1 MASIELVG
9 RLASGEGVARHYT
22 REPWARN
29 AFMAAAGI
37 DPFPGTLNV
46 LIPDGPDR
54 QTWLAVR
61 TAKGIVLPAPNPE
74 FCDGRLFR
82 ATVTASTSGHF
93 ATGAVIVPMVPGY
106 PEDRV
111 ELIAS
116 IGLRET
122 LGIKDGDVLTVQI
135 ETA

>member
-1 MASIELVG
+1 MTSIELIG

-54 QTWLAVR
+54 QRWLAVR
-61 TAKGIVLPAPNPE
+61 MTEGTVLPAPNPE
-74 FCDGRLFR
+74 FCDGRLFH
-82 ATVTASTSGHF
+82 ATVTSVSGHSVK
-93 ATGAVIVPMVPGY
+93 GAVIVPMVPGY

-111 ELIAS
+111 ELIADV
-116 IGLRET
+116 GLRDT
-122 LGIKDGDVLTVQI
+122 LGIVDGDVLTVQI

>member
-1 MASIELVG
+1 MTSIELIG

-22 REPWARN
+22 REPWART
-29 AFMAAAGI
+29 AFMNAAGI

-61 TAKGIVLPAPNPE
+61 TAKGTVLPAPNPE
-74 FCDGRLFR
+74 FCDGRLFH
-82 ATVTASTSGHF
+82 ATVRSVSGQF
-93 ATGAVIVPMVPGY
+93 VKGAVIVPMVPGY
-106 PEDRV
+106 PDDRV
-111 ELIAS
+111 ELIADV
-116 IGLRET
+116 GLRDT
-122 LGIKDGDVLTVQI
+122 LGIVDGDVLTVRI